1 MKLILGDCLEK
12 MRYIKT
18 NCIQLTVTSPP
29 YDNLRTYN
37 DSLDWGEHVWKPV
50 LKELFRITKPSG
62 VVVWIIGDASIDGS
76 ETGTSFRQALYAMKI
91 GFRLHDTMIYE
102 KSRVK
107 SYNPICNRYWQAFDY
122 MFVFS
127 KGKPMCNY
135 IRTLCKF
142 GGRIKRGN
150 FGERKPTGL
159 VMPIETHL
167 INVDRPINNIW
178 KYGVIKN
185 HGHPAVFPLR
195 LAEDHVRSWSNE
207 HDLVLDPLMGSGTT
221 GVAAKRLKRRFVG
234 IEKVP
239 EYFQIAKNLIN
250 ETRIIQTIRRK
261 KCV

>member
-127 KGKPMCNY
+127 KGKFASTECVKRCGYRAGAYFVRNRDGKTEFISVSRCTY
-135 IRTLCKF
+135 KDAKIVWRGTVENGIVKGESIWTVSRWYRTVEKKF
-142 GGRIKRGN
+142 LFEGR
-150 FGERKPTGL
+150 L
-159 VMPIETHL
+159 VNGSTPIAQ
-167 INVDRPINNIW
+167 
-178 KYGVIKN
+178 K
-185 HGHPAVFPLR
+185 
-195 LAEDHVRSWSNE
+195 
-207 HDLVLDPLMGSGTT
+207 
-221 GVAAKRLKRRFVG
+221 
-234 IEKVP
+234 
-239 EYFQIAKNLIN
+239 
-250 ETRIIQTIRRK
+250 
-261 KCV
+261 